1 VDGLGSKIPIID
13 NAKTP
18 LVTVP
23 DIAGLE
29 PMETLKRRWPM
40 VIGAIITIA
49 MITGLGRELFGSGL
63 AGLGRA
69 VPRNPLFYVAFALL
83 YIGPPLGDYIIFRR
97 LWGIPLSG
105 LAALLK
111 KRIANDVVLGYSGE
125 AYFYAWA
132 RQRSQMVAAPFG
144 AVKDVS
150 ILSAIAGN
158 AITLAM
164 LAIAVPFGKDLLT
177 PTQLS
182 TVETSAAITFAMSLP
197 FLIFSK
203 RVFSLP
209 RGTLWWIFGVHCV
222 RLVSGSIFIAFAW
235 HYALPTVSIGM
246 WLILAAA
253 RLLVSRLPLVPN
265 KDLLFANFAILL
277 IGQDAALSELMA
289 MTAAFVLLVH
299 VILIGS
305 FSLHGLLR
313 TKNVV
318 E

>member
-1 VDGLGSKIPIID
+1 MDGLGSNIPIID

-49 MITGLGRELFGSGL
+49 MIAGLGRELFGSGL
-63 AGLGRA
+63 AGLSRA
-69 VPRNPLFYVAFALL
+69 VPHNPLFYVAFALL

-105 LAALLK
+105 LSALLK

-164 LAIAVPFGKDLLT
+164 VAVALPFCIGLLT
-177 PTQLS
+177 PLQLK
-182 TVETSAAITFAMSLP
+182 TLATSVAVTFAMSLP

-209 RGTLWWIFGVHCV
+209 RRTLWWIFMVHCV

-235 HYALPTVSIGM
+235 HYALPAVSIGM
-246 WLILAAA
+246 WLVLAAA

-289 MTAAFVLLVH
+289 MTAALVLLVH
-299 VILIGS
+299 VALIGS

-313 TKNVV
+313 TKNGA

>member
-1 VDGLGSKIPIID
+1 MDGLGSKIPIID

>member
-1 VDGLGSKIPIID
+1 MDGLGSKITLI
-13 NAKTP
+13 NSAKTP

-23 DIAGLE
+23 DLAGLE
-29 PMETLKRRWPM
+29 PVQTLKRRWPM
-40 VIGAIITIA
+40 VIGAIITLA
-49 MITGLGRELFGSGL
+49 MIFGLGRELFGSGL
-63 AGLGRA
+63 AGLSRA
-69 VPRNPLFYVAFALL
+69 IPHDPLFYVAFALL
-83 YIGPPLGDYIIFRR
+83 YLAPPLGDFIIFRR

-158 AITLAM
+158 AVTLAM
-164 LAIAVPFGKDLLT
+164 IAIALPLGVGLLT
-177 PTQLS
+177 PIQLH

-203 RVFSLP
+203 RVFSQP
-209 RGTLWWIFGVHCV
+209 RGTLWWIFMVHCV
-222 RLVSGSIFIAFAW
+222 RLISGSVFLAFAW
-235 HYALPTVSIGM
+235 HFALPSVSIGM
-246 WLILAAA
+246 WLILGAA

-265 KDLLFANFAILL
+265 KDLLFANFAIIL

-289 MTAAFVLLVH
+289 MTAALVLLVH
-299 VILIGS
+299 VILIGT

-318 E
+318 S

>member
-1 VDGLGSKIPIID
+1 MDGLGSKIPIID
-13 NAKTP
+13 NTKAP

-29 PMETLKRRWPM
+29 PVQTLKRRWPM
-40 VIGAIITIA
+40 VIGAIITLA
-49 MITGLGRELFGSGL
+49 MIAGLGRELFGSGL
-63 AGLGRA
+63 AGLSRA
-69 VPRNPLFYVAFALL
+69 VPSNPLFYLAFALL
-83 YIGPPLGDYIIFRR
+83 YIAPPAGDFIIFRR

-158 AITLAM
+158 AVTLAM
-164 LAIAVPFGKDLLT
+164 IALALPLGAGLLT
-177 PTQLS
+177 PIQLS

-203 RVFSLP
+203 RVFSQP
-209 RGTLWWIFGVHCV
+209 RRTVWWIFMVHCI
-222 RLVSGSIFIAFAW
+222 RLVSGSVFLAFAW
-235 HYALPTVSIGM
+235 HFALPTVSIGM
-246 WLILAAA
+246 WLILGAA

-265 KDLLFANFAILL
+265 KDLLFANFAIIL

-289 MTAAFVLLVH
+289 MTAALVLLVH
-299 VILIGS
+299 IVLIGS

-313 TKNVV
+313 TKNGVA
-318 E
+318 

>member
-40 VIGAIITIA
+40 AIGAIITIA
-49 MITGLGRELFGSGL
+49 MIAGLGRELFGSGL
-63 AGLGRA
+63 VGLGRA
-69 VPRNPLFYVAFALL
+69 VPHNPLFYLAFALL
-83 YIGPPLGDYIIFRR
+83 YISAPLGDYIIFRR
-97 LWGIPLSG
+97 LWGIPLAG

-177 PTQLS
+177 PTQLN
-182 TVETSAAITFAMSLP
+182 TVATSAAITFAMSLP

-289 MTAAFVLLVH
+289 MTAALVLLVH
-299 VILIGS
+299 VVLIGS
-305 FSLHGLLR
+305 FSVHGLLR
-313 TKNVV
+313 TKNGV

>member
-13 NAKTP
+13 NAKAP

-29 PMETLKRRWPM
+29 PVQTLKRRWPV
-40 VIGAIITIA
+40 VIGAIITLA
-49 MITGLGRELFGSGL
+49 MIAGLGRELFGSGL

-69 VPRNPLFYVAFALL
+69 VPSDPLFYLAFALL
-83 YIGPPLGDYIIFRR
+83 YIAPPAGDFIIFRR
-97 LWGIPLSG
+97 LWGIPMSG

-158 AITLAM
+158 AVTLAM
-164 LAIAVPFGKDLLT
+164 IALALPLGAGLLT
-177 PTQLS
+177 PIQLS

-203 RVFSLP
+203 RVFSQP
-209 RGTLWWIFGVHCV
+209 RRTLWWIFMVHCI
-222 RLVSGSIFIAFAW
+222 RLISGSVFLAFAW
-235 HYALPTVSIGM
+235 HFALPTVSIGM
-246 WLILAAA
+246 WLILGAA

-265 KDLLFANFAILL
+265 KDLLFANFAIIL

-289 MTAAFVLLVH
+289 MTAALVLLVH
-299 VILIGS
+299 MVLIGS
-305 FSLHGLLR
+305 FSLYGLLR
-313 TKNVV
+313 TKNGVA
-318 E
+318 

>member
-1 VDGLGSKIPIID
+1 VDGLGSKMPLID
-13 NAKTP
+13 SAQNP
-18 LVTVP
+18 LAAVP
-23 DIAGLE
+23 DLAGLE
-29 PMETLKRRWPM
+29 PVQTLKRRWPM
-40 VIGAIITIA
+40 VIGAIITLA
-49 MITGLGRELFGSGL
+49 MIFGLGRELFGSGL
-63 AGLGRA
+63 AGLSRA
-69 VPRNPLFYVAFALL
+69 VPHDPLFYVAFALL
-83 YIGPPLGDYIIFRR
+83 YIAPPLGDFIIFRR

-158 AITLAM
+158 AVTLAM
-164 LAIAVPFGKDLLT
+164 IAIALPLGAGLLT
-177 PTQLS
+177 PVQLR

-203 RVFSLP
+203 RVFSQP
-209 RGTLWWIFGVHCV
+209 RGTLWWIFMVHCV
-222 RLVSGSIFIAFAW
+222 RLISGSVFLAFAW
-235 HYALPTVSIGM
+235 HFALPSVSIGM
-246 WLILAAA
+246 WLILGAA

-265 KDLLFANFAILL
+265 KDLLFANFAIIL

-289 MTAAFVLLVH
+289 MTAALVLLVH
-299 VILIGS
+299 VVLIGT
-305 FSLHGLLR
+305 FSLHSLLR

-318 E
+318 